1 MLGETNLENIESGLV
16 TIIRFLRSQPSVE
29 YLIWFFNILRDPKR
43 GGGLH
48 AQNKPRLYKIIG
60 KDNKNFFLLIV
71 LLVIAFQVWMYD
83 IFY

>member
-43 GGGLH
+43 GGGYMH
-48 AQNKPRLYKIIG
+48 KINPDYI
-60 KDNKNFFLLIV
+60 K
-71 LLVIAFQVWMYD
+71 
-83 IFY
+83 